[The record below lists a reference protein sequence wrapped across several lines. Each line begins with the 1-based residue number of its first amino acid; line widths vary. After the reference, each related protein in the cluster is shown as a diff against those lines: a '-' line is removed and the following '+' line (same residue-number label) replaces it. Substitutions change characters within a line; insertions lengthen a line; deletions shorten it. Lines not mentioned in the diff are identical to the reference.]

1 MVTCCKTLIK
11 ASDESIKSMVSS
23 ETEPC
28 STLDVNKFLKKV
40 LYCQDLLDF
49 QDLIGD
55 HLRNKKHQYSEI
67 GYF

>member
-1 MVTCCKTLIK
+1 
-11 ASDESIKSMVSS
+11 MVSS
-23 ETEPC
+23 ETEPY